1 MKIFQIS
8 AGVIP
13 GFPLLSMPAF
23 ASEDAA
29 ADPASSAVQP
39 GFAYHALDP
48 DIITNYLGDG
58 KTWLCAVTVELMA
71 ENAADLKLLE
81 QHDPLIRDAIIRLI
95 GSKTGA
101 QIKSLVSREELRRS
115 ARPGSTSCW
124 SERPARR
131 RYASSSSPST
141 CISNELAEGRTP
153 AAPTRLH
160 SLSRTSSPWATRRCE
175 VAPSRDPHRL

>member
-1 MKIFQIS
+1 MKIFRFLLVLS
-8 AGVIP
+8 LS
-13 GFPLLSMPAF
+13 FPLLSMPAF

-48 DIITNYLGDG
+48 GIITNYLGDG
-58 KTWLCAVTVELMA
+58 KTLGYVRVTVELMA

-101 QIKSLVSREELRRS
+101 QIKSLVSREELRKECE
-115 ARPGSTSCW
+115 ARV
-124 SERPARR
+124 
-131 RYASSSSPST
+131 
-141 CISNELAEGRTP
+141 NELLVKETGKKAVRELIFTKY
-153 AAPTRLH
+153 LYQ
-160 SLSRTSSPWATRRCE
+160 
-175 VAPSRDPHRL
+175 

>member
-1 MKIFQIS
+1 MKIFRFLLVLPLS
-8 AGVIP
+8 
-13 GFPLLSMPAF
+13 FPLLSMPAF

-58 KTWLCAVTVELMA
+58 KTLGYVRVTVELMA

-101 QIKSLVSREELRRS
+101 QIKSLVSREELRKECE
-115 ARPGSTSCW
+115 ARV
-124 SERPARR
+124 
-131 RYASSSSPST
+131 
-141 CISNELAEGRTP
+141 NELLVKETGKKAVRELIFTKY
-153 AAPTRLH
+153 LYQ
-160 SLSRTSSPWATRRCE
+160 
-175 VAPSRDPHRL
+175 

>member
-1 MKIFQIS
+1 MKIFRFLLVLS
-8 AGVIP
+8 LS
-13 GFPLLSMPAF
+13 FPLLSMPAF

-29 ADPASSAVQP
+29 DDPASSAVQP

-58 KTWLCAVTVELMA
+58 KTLGYVRVTVELMA

-101 QIKSLVSREELRRS
+101 QIKSLVSREELRKECE
-115 ARPGSTSCW
+115 AKV
-124 SERPARR
+124 
-131 RYASSSSPST
+131 
-141 CISNELAEGRTP
+141 NELLVKETGKKAVRELIFTKY
-153 AAPTRLH
+153 LYQ
-160 SLSRTSSPWATRRCE
+160 
-175 VAPSRDPHRL
+175 

>member
-1 MKIFQIS
+1 MKIFRFLLVLS
-8 AGVIP
+8 LS
-13 GFPLLSMPAF
+13 FPLLSMPAF

-48 DIITNYLGDG
+48 DIITNYLDDG
-58 KTWLCAVTVELMA
+58 KTLGYVRVTVELMA

-101 QIKSLVSREELRRS
+101 QFKSLVSREELRKECE
-115 ARPGSTSCW
+115 ARV
-124 SERPARR
+124 
-131 RYASSSSPST
+131 
-141 CISNELAEGRTP
+141 NELLVKETGKKAVRELIFTKF
-153 AAPTRLH
+153 LYQ
-160 SLSRTSSPWATRRCE
+160 
-175 VAPSRDPHRL
+175 